1 MKFWKKVRKE
11 TLPRLDELKEELK
24 RADKK
29 IQKARL
35 VRRAAVVGTLFGGLL
50 FSIFTGGMSA
60 AGALTFTLAGGVA
73 SVTFIIET
81 FVEKDVLKR
90 TEQGINQD
98 KQATINFITRV
109 RAYSGTDPI
118 PFAKNLQ
125 RIRLDG
131 IQGLAIHPLINLLF
145 GLIDLQNPSLLN
157 AIEKITDFTDILEK
171 ELQKVGMIYLHL
183 R

>member
-60 AGALTFTLAGGVA
+60 AGALTATLAGGVA
-73 SVTFIIET
+73 GVTFIIET
-81 FVEKDVLKR
+81 FVEKGVLRK
-90 TEQGINQD
+90 TEEGINQD
-98 KQATINFITRV
+98 KRATLNFITRV
-109 RAYSGTDPI
+109 RAYRGTDTI
-118 PFAKNLQ
+118 PFAENLQ

-131 IQGLAIHPLINLLF
+131 IQDLAKHPLINLLL
-145 GLIDLQNPSLLN
+145 GLIDVQNPSLLN
-157 AIEKITDFTDILEK
+157 AIERITDFTVILEK
-171 ELQKVGMIYLHL
+171 ELQKVGSIYLHL